1 MRSCS
6 ARTTSCCWARTS
18 CCWARTSCSKHRRK
32 RCPKTCCC
40 RSRSGSKSCCC
51 RSRSGSKSCC
61 CRSRSG
67 SKNCCCP
74 CRSYSVPPQH
84 RQVQKAPPLSLLQRL
99 STSYEFLLGEL
110 REELQLGVMQSPCLR
125 KGRARDFLPRAPHAI
140 ESLDHQ

>member
-32 RCPKTCCC
+32 RCPKT
-40 RSRSGSKSCCC
+40 CCC

-110 REELQLGVMQSPCLR
+110 REELQLGIMQSPCPP
-125 KGRARDFLPRAPHAI
+125 KGTGTRLPSHAPMQ
-140 ESLDHQ
+140 S